1 VTDCLALLELTGR
14 PLQVLVVFKR
24 TVISPIQQIDDQDD
38 TIRFL
43 PRPPYLDN
51 AKCNWLNAAEIQISQ
66 KVAQVNSAATLPAL
80 CERVQAFAFGQHT
93 ASKLQT

>member
-1 VTDCLALLELTGR
+1 
-14 PLQVLVVFKR
+14 LQVLVVFKR

-51 AKCNWLNAAEIQISQ
+51 AKCN
-66 KVAQVNSAATLPAL
+66 
-80 CERVQAFAFGQHT
+80 
-93 ASKLQT
+93 